1 MGEVAKLTSG
11 ETEVEIPVVVGTEQE
26 QGLDISKLRADTGLV
41 TLDEGFVNTAS
52 TSSSITYLEGQNG
65 VLRYRGYPIEQ
76 LAADADFVEI
86 TYLLMHGELPTP
98 DELKKIQAEMRQGRN
113 IPQGVADLISSFPS
127 HAHPMAMLAAAVVA
141 LSDYYTDT
149 IDPFAPDEITH
160 ASRRLLA
167 QLPTIAAYAYRRSV
181 GKSFVAPTD
190 NLDYCHNFLHMMF
203 GESGET
209 EYDVDPVL
217 SEALDMLLIVHAD
230 HEQNCSTSTVRM
242 VGSSDANIYAS
253 IAGGICALWGPLH
266 GGANE
271 AVVNML
277 EKIQQDNNDVDKYVD
292 MAKDKSN
299 HFRLMGFGH
308 RVYKSYDPRA
318 RIVKAAC
325 DRVLDKLDI
334 DDPLLE
340 IAKKLEKVATTDEY
354 FLKRNL
360 YPNVDFFSGVLYRAI
375 GIPANMFT
383 VMFALGRLPGWLS
396 HWIEMRN
403 SPNKRIAR
411 PRQIYTGATER
422 QFVPLDKRD

>member
-1 MGEVAKLTSG
+1 MSEAAKLIFDNK
-11 ETEVEIPVVVGTEQE
+11 EVEIPIIVGTENE
-26 QGLDISKLRADTGLV
+26 RGLDIAKLRAETGLV
-41 TLDEGFVNTAS
+41 TIDEGFVNTAS
-52 TSSSITYLEGQNG
+52 TSSSITYLEGENG

-76 LAADADFVEI
+76 LAADADFVEV
-86 TYLLMHGELPTP
+86 TYLLMHGELPTRA
-98 DELKKIQAEMRQGRN
+98 ELEEAQAEMRQGRD
-113 IPQGVADLISSFPS
+113 IPQGVADLIASFPS

-149 IDPFAPDEITH
+149 LDPFAPEEITR

-167 QLPTIAAYAYRRSV
+167 QMATMAAYAYRRSM
-181 GKSFVAPTD
+181 GKAFVPPTE
-190 NLDYCHNFLHMMF
+190 NLDYCHNFLHMLY
-203 GESGET
+203 GEAGET
-209 EYDVDPVL
+209 EYDIDPVL
-217 SEALDMLLIVHAD
+217 ANALDMLLIVHAD
-230 HEQNCSTSTVRM
+230 HEQNCSTSTVRV

-277 EKIQQDNNDVDKYVD
+277 EQIQADNGDVDKYVE

-318 RIVKAAC
+318 KIVKAAC
-325 DRVLDKLDI
+325 DQVLDKLNI

-354 FLKRNL
+354 FLERNL

-403 SPNKRIAR
+403 SPEKRIAR
-411 PRQIYTGATER
+411 PRQIYTGATKR
-422 QFVPLDKRD
+422 DFVPIEKR

>member
-1 MGEVAKLTSG
+1 MS
-11 ETEVEIPVVVGTEQE
+11 ETARLIFDDKEFEIPIIVGSEE
-26 QGLDISKLRADTGLV
+26 ERGLDISKLRSATGLV

-52 TSSSITYLEGQNG
+52 TSSSITYLEGQQG

-76 LAADADFVEI
+76 LANDADFVEV
-86 TYLLMHGELPTP
+86 TYLLMFGELPTNA
-98 DELKKIQAEMRQGRN
+98 ELREAQAEIRRGRN
-113 IPQGVADLISSFPS
+113 IPQGVADLIASFPS
-127 HAHPMAMLAAAVVA
+127 HAHPMAMVAAAVVA

-149 IDPFAPDEITH
+149 LDPFAADDITR
-160 ASRRLLA
+160 ASQRLLS
-167 QLPTIAAYAYRRSV
+167 QLSTIAAYAYRRSM
-181 GKSFVAPTD
+181 GKAFIPPTD
-190 NLDYCHNFLHMMF
+190 NLDYCHNFLHMLF
-203 GESGET
+203 GEAGET
-209 EYDVDPVL
+209 EFDVDPVL

-230 HEQNCSTSTVRM
+230 HEQNCSTSTVRV

-277 EKIQQDNNDVDKYVD
+277 EQIQGDNNDVDKYVD

-354 FLKRNL
+354 FLARNL

-375 GIPANMFT
+375 GIPSNMFT

-411 PRQIYTGATER
+411 PRQIYTGATTR
-422 QFVPLDKRD
+422 KFVPLDDR